1 MRCGRAPFTLPFHSI
16 LWGYIVPRL
25 RWSLRE
31 LLIGREAIPVP
42 GVYAPSVAM
51 LAERLGF
58 KAVYLSGAALTGL
71 LGLPDLGVITLSEVA
86 MFTRY
91 IADKITIPLIV
102 DADTGFGEAINVAR
116 AVRVLEDSGAS
127 AIQIEDQVLPKK
139 CGHLS
144 GKEVVPAEEMVKKI
158 VMAVESRR
166 SDEFLIIAR
175 TDARGVT
182 GLEDAIERAK
192 TYVEAG
198 ADIIFPEALES
209 AEEFKRFAQEVR
221 APLMANMTEFGRS
234 PLLSLKELEEM
245 GYKLVIFPATTFRA
259 SMMASKKILEIIR
272 DKGTQRDS
280 LDMLMTRAEFYN
292 LIDYYRYE
300 EEDKRV
306 DTKAREIVKRV
317 KPSS

>member
-1 MRCGRAPFTLPFHSI
+1 M
-16 LWGYIVPRL
+16 PRL
-25 RWSLRE
+25 RWSLRD
-31 LLIGREAIPVP
+31 LISSGEAIPVP
-42 GVYAPSVAM
+42 GVYAPSIAM

-71 LGLPDLGVITLSEVA
+71 LGIPDLGLITLTEVA
-86 MFTRY
+86 MFARY
-91 IADKITIPLIV
+91 VAEKISIPLVV

-116 AVRVLEDSGAS
+116 AVRILEDAGAS

-158 VMAVESRR
+158 IAAVESRR
-166 SDEFLIIAR
+166 REDFLVIAR

-182 GLEDAIERAK
+182 GFEDAVERAK
-192 TYVEAG
+192 IYLEAG

-209 AEEFKRFAQEVR
+209 AEEFARFAREVR

-234 PLLSLKELEEM
+234 PLLSVRELGEM
-245 GYKLVIFPATTFRA
+245 GYRFILFPATAFRA
-259 SMMASKKILEIIR
+259 SMLASKRILEIIR
-272 DKGTQRDS
+272 DRGTQRES
-280 LDMLMTRAEFYN
+280 LDMLMTRSEFYE

-300 EEDKRV
+300 QDDRAIDKKAEEIMGLWRSRRGRYSRGQ
-306 DTKAREIVKRV
+306 A
-317 KPSS
+317 

>member
-1 MRCGRAPFTLPFHSI
+1 MQTPFTLPFRSI

-31 LLIGREAIPVP
+31 LLRGREAIPVP
-42 GVYAPSVAM
+42 GVYAPSVAI

-91 IADKITIPLIV
+91 IVDKITIPMIV

-192 TYVEAG
+192 IYVEAG
-198 ADIIFPEALES
+198 ADIIFPEALENV
-209 AEEFKRFAQEVR
+209 EEFKGFAREVR

-292 LIDYYRYE
+292 LIDYYKYE
-300 EEDKRV
+300 EEDKKV

-317 KPSS
+317 KTSS

>member
-1 MRCGRAPFTLPFHSI
+1 MQTPFTLPLHSI

-31 LLIGREAIPVP
+31 LLRGREAIPVP
-42 GVYAPSVAM
+42 GVYAPSVAI

-91 IADKITIPLIV
+91 IADKITIPMIV

-192 TYVEAG
+192 IYVEAG

-209 AEEFKRFAQEVR
+209 VEEFKRFAREVR

-300 EEDKRV
+300 EEDKKV

-317 KPSS
+317 KTSS

>member
-1 MRCGRAPFTLPFHSI
+1 MIFVS
-16 LWGYIVPRL
+16 RL
-25 RWSLRE
+25 RWGLRE
-31 LLIGREAIPVP
+31 LLKSDESIPVP
-42 GVYAPSVAM
+42 GVYAPSIAM

-86 MFTRY
+86 MFTKY

-116 AVRVLEDSGAS
+116 AVRVLEDAGAS

-139 CGHLS
+139 CGHLA
-144 GKEVVPAEEMVKKI
+144 GKEVVPVDEMVRKI
-158 VMAVESRR
+158 IMAVESRR

-192 TYVEAG
+192 VYVEAG

-209 AEEFKRFAQEVR
+209 IEEFRRFAQEVK

-234 PLLSLKELEEM
+234 PLLSVKELGDL
-245 GYKLVIFPATTFRA
+245 GYKLAIFPATTFRA
-259 SMMASKKILEIIR
+259 SMMASKKILEVIR
-272 DKGTQRDS
+272 DKGTQRND
-280 LDMLMTRAEFYN
+280 LEMLMTRTEFYN
-292 LIDYYRYE
+292 LINYYRYE
-300 EEDKRV
+300 EEDKRI
-306 DTKAREIVKRV
+306 DAKAKELIGRV
-317 KPSS
+317 LRKV